1 MEMPP
6 KQPTQPRRLVVTLKL
21 LVDIK
26 KKNASYRHAQKM
38 KAFNLHIRNRMKK
51 YIKKSEMTQEKKK
64 KEIIENDKKNK
75 SNE

>member
-1 MEMPP
+1 
-6 KQPTQPRRLVVTLKL
+6 
-21 LVDIK
+21 
-26 KKNASYRHAQKM
+26 M

-51 YIKKSEMTQEKKK
+51 IYQKSEMTQEKKK

>member
-1 MEMPP
+1 M
-6 KQPTQPRRLVVTLKL
+6 TLKL

-51 YIKKSEMTQEKKK
+51 YINKAKLHK

>member
-1 MEMPP
+1 
-6 KQPTQPRRLVVTLKL
+6 
-21 LVDIK
+21 
-26 KKNASYRHAQKM
+26 M

-75 SNE
+75 LITMK

>member
-1 MEMPP
+1 
-6 KQPTQPRRLVVTLKL
+6 
-21 LVDIK
+21 
-26 KKNASYRHAQKM
+26 M